1 MLEQPYLYRGYCR
14 TGWVIYHELVKSF
27 LPRTWPVTC
36 HKTIPSN
43 VRSRTRHFFKLP
55 QIVAGHCKFQPIWP
69 WPSKRFSA
77 RAVCIIPECWTSLT
91 SVIHSVAQRIRSK
104 LRFSLGYMHGTFK
117 YSSVHSRNVEAW
129 MWITEYVTGINA
141 CLMLACPRSRQ
152 SNPSKT
158 LSSSVAMS
166 RKLTLA
172 IQWGYLYL

>member
-91 SVIHSVAQRIRSK
+91 SVIHCSSEDSFQTTFLSRIYAWDIQIVVSPLPK
-104 LRFSLGYMHGTFK
+104 CWSLD
-117 YSSVHSRNVEAW
+117 VNN
-129 MWITEYVTGINA
+129 WICNRDQCMLDA
-141 CLMLACPRSRQ
+141 C
-152 SNPSKT
+152 
-158 LSSSVAMS
+158 MS
-166 RKLTLA
+166 
-172 IQWGYLYL
+172 